1 MNIKLKTKDQQLK
14 TRNSLWPLAISL
26 WFELLKQNDLFAVKS
41 TERSDGTLRLE

>member
-1 MNIKLKTKDQQLK
+1 MLKTKDQQLK
-14 TRNSLWPLAISL
+14 TRNSLWSLAISL